1 MKQGA
6 IPAELFERVV
16 AFRKVLSAQM
26 RGSLSILQEHEL
38 TLAQALAL
46 FHIGE
51 NGPTGVGELAGAIG
65 RSQSS
70 TSHLV
75 EQLEQRKL
83 LLRRRSDSDGR
94 RTEVHLT
101 KSGQR
106 IMDKVEAVRR
116 RGLERALAGVPPQLI
131 EQLSESL
138 GAVLASLKTE

>member
-1 MKQGA
+1 MRT
-6 IPAELFERVV
+6 LRVF
-16 AFRKVLSAQM
+16 AQQQETVL
-26 RGSLSILQEHEL
+26 LH
-38 TLAQALAL
+38 
-46 FHIGE
+46 
-51 NGPTGVGELAGAIG
+51 GPTGVGDLAEVIG

-83 LLRRRSDSDGR
+83 VLRRRSDSDGR

-116 RGLERALAGVPPQLI
+116 RGLERALAGVPSAVI